1 MEQYKQPDSKGTKR
15 LSHLNELYYLEGWST
30 GAGLSSLG
38 TLMASRPDVLMNSA
52 PCPSEV
58 DMVFGKDDS
67 KAASVERQIGAKQVG
82 AKRSEGNSESCKF
95 EETAV
100 KRR

>member
-1 MEQYKQPDSKGTKR
+1 M
-15 LSHLNELYYLEGWST
+15 
-30 GAGLSSLG
+30 G

-82 AKRSEGNSESCKF
+82 AKRSEENSESESK
-95 EETAV
+95 EREAKV
-100 KRR
+100 